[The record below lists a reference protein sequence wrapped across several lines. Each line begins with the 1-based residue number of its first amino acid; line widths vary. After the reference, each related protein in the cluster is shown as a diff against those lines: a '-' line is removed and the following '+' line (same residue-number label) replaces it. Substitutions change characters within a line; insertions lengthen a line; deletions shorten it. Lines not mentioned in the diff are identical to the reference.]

1 MFTSEVEQ
9 ENNFINR
16 IKNKVKVL
24 QMYSSAPANDIFY
37 FGGSFDSNDYINFS
51 KIENKDYLPLVE
63 NGAMMLPI
71 IETKSW
77 IPRNVTVDSLNS
89 NGIEGNNHAVY
100 ATASE
105 VGETYRYFF
114 RDVQDS
120 QRRSNIIDNNPL
132 KYYEYEQVS
141 IPVKSPDA
149 VDFEFKYILNNP
161 TNSSQQ
167 LLDWSVFTQEP
178 LKLTLEFDSV
188 SSSMANFVKI
198 TPYFGNANYIS
209 KDIIVKRI
217 EVTDN
222 KNEVQEILG
231 GNEVYISSS
240 FIPSSIEALRN
251 FYYRE
256 ANIKFTQREV
266 KKFKIFLEQSDST
279 PVKLQ
284 HLYFSAET
292 RSNDVDNT
300 YSGQARFNPYSPGVP
315 SKYPDIPWS
324 SAIGINLSSVIPNIN
339 NPNSFKREA
348 GDSSNVNS
356 VDVSLSR
363 QIPKAIGKTV
373 VFNIPNE
380 ERKYITSN
388 FFRNWN
394 TGATLKGYE
403 SISPSNLNQYITET
417 FPNTNNFNS
426 GFIATELSS
435 EVILNEIVS
444 WFDNSTQ
451 DTSINK
457 FLRFGIPQGTI
468 ISVVD
473 IRSSDTSTQILRKK
487 INLVRRYEQ
496 YDGFRKCIAIRDI
509 SFGYEEYAEYAQM
522 ISRKFDLSSEIEY
535 ITMSSEV
542 QYSGNFSEINQD
554 LVRYYVSVDDGNNW
568 KRISPI
574 ENNFGG
580 IPEVLAFNQN
590 IDQTFRLPG
599 VEYFNQPAIPSSIK
613 GFLIKIEIFKPT
625 GQNIS
630 PMVYSYKVGTKVR
643 QL

>member
-71 IETKSW
+71 VETKSW
-77 IPRNVTVDSLNS
+77 IPRNVTIDSVNS

-167 LLDWSVFTQEP
+167 LLDWSTFTQEP
-178 LKLTLEFDSV
+178 LKLTLEFDSP

-209 KDIIVKRI
+209 KDIVVKRI
-217 EVTDN
+217 EVTN
-222 KNEVQEILG
+222 NRNEVEEILG

-240 FIPSSIEALRN
+240 FIPSSIEASRN

-256 ANIKFTQREV
+256 ANIKFSQREV

-279 PVKLQ
+279 PIKLQ
-284 HLYFSAET
+284 HLYFSPEIKN
-292 RSNDVDNT
+292 NDVDNP
-300 YSGQARFNPYSPGVP
+300 YSGQSRFNPYSPGVP
-315 SKYPDIPWS
+315 SQYPDIPWS
-324 SAIGINLSSVIPNIN
+324 SAVGVNLSSIIPNIN

-380 ERKYITSN
+380 EKKYITSN

-394 TGATLKGYE
+394 DDGTLKGYQ
-403 SISPSNLNQYITET
+403 SISSSNLNQYITEI
-417 FPNTNNFNS
+417 FPNTTNLNS
-426 GFIATELSS
+426 GFIATELAS

-444 WFDNSTQ
+444 WFNNSTQ
-451 DTSINK
+451 DNSVNK
-457 FLRFGIPQGTI
+457 FLKFEIPEGTT

-473 IRSSDTSTQILRKK
+473 IRSSDTNNEVVRKR

-496 YDGFRKCIAIRDI
+496 YDGFRKSIAIRDI
-509 SFGYEEYAEYAQM
+509 SFGYEEYADYAQM

-542 QYSGNFSEINQD
+542 QYSGNFSETNQD
-554 LVRYYVSVDDGNNW
+554 LVRYYISVDDGNSW

-574 ENNFGG
+574 EDNFGG

-599 VEYFNQPAIPSSIK
+599 VEYFNQPSIPSSIK